1 MKRLLLILLCLPM
14 IGFSQTDLTPLLF
27 QLIDSK
33 DSRTLLENQ
42 EWHTN
47 SINKQEDEYGI
58 SFNEFVLS
66 KDVDFS
72 EGNSSRCYLTINE
85 YSSSSN
91 IIILKLDNKDFYNQF
106 KQIIVNSAYKK
117 ISQDVEYNTIEETYK
132 KNPLHITFKEEL
144 NNHYQITLFN
154 NRDKQKRYKSIKN
167 KNRLGQRCITGNC
180 NTGYGTKT
188 YDSGSKYAGEWKD
201 SKWHGQG
208 TYTYENIPTGKGT
221 TWGGI
226 YIGYWKYGRRNGFGT
241 NTYTNAGKYVG
252 EYKNDKYHGQ
262 GTRTYPSGSKYVGEF
277 RDDKYNGQGTM
288 TWASGHKYVGGYKD
302 NKRNGQGTMTYP
314 LGSKYVGEWK
324 YGDQNGLGTYT
335 HSDGRVQKGLFE
347 NGNFLGE

>member
-1 MKRLLLILLCLPM
+1 MKKLLLILLCFPF
-14 IGFSQTDLTPLLF
+14 IGFGQTDLTPLLF

-42 EWHTN
+42 GWRTN
-47 SINKQEDEYGI
+47 SVNKQEDEYGI

-154 NRDKQKRYKSIKN
+154 NRDKQKRYKSIRN
-167 KNRLGQRCITGNC
+167 KKTKEQHIDIDGKIWRLDNNEKEQFYTFLNNHHQLFVNNQLDLVSRNYTAKLERFHGLYNIDKDIAMKDHKD
-180 NTGYGTKT
+180 YLKSYKVIKSEVDKKT
-188 YDSGSKYAGEWKD
+188 LNIFKRTERQGSYSSSVHYHVEFILD
-201 SKWHGQG
+201 
-208 TYTYENIPTGKGT
+208 YEI
-221 TWGGI
+221 I
-226 YIGYWKYGRRNGFGT
+226 RL
-241 NTYTNAGKYVG
+241 
-252 EYKNDKYHGQ
+252 
-262 GTRTYPSGSKYVGEF
+262 
-277 RDDKYNGQGTM
+277 
-288 TWASGHKYVGGYKD
+288 KD
-302 NKRNGQGTMTYP
+302 NKKMKFVLEMFVLINSENKIY
-314 LGSKYVGEWK
+314 SKYSHIIPRE
-324 YGDQNGLGTYT
+324 
-335 HSDGRVQKGLFE
+335 
-347 NGNFLGE
+347 